1 MLHRLSCLTLCQSN
15 KSFPRIKKE
24 IITFDLT
31 TLKLIIGPLIRSM
44 NDTSHVDQ
52 DHLLT
57 SCFISHSAKSGLKT
71 EL

>member
-1 MLHRLSCLTLCQSN
+1 MLHRLSSLTLCQSN

-44 NDTSHVDQ
+44 NDTSHVDHDQ

-57 SCFISHSAKSGLKT
+57 SCFISHSAKSG
-71 EL
+71 